1 MRRRLAIL
9 LTMAAICLAPG
20 CSTYDG
26 IRFPLGTVCTIE
38 DVHPNGR
45 SMFVVCIVP
54 LPAGGEALDAA

>member
-9 LTMAAICLAPG
+9 LTVAAICLAPG

-26 IRFPLGTVCTIE
+26 PRFPPETVCNIV
-38 DVHPNGR
+38 DIHPDGR

-54 LPAGGEALDAA
+54 LQADGGSFDAA